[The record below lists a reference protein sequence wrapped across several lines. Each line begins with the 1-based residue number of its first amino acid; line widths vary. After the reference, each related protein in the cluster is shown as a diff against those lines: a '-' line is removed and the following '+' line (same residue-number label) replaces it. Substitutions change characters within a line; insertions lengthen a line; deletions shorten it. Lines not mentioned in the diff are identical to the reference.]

1 MLGINN
7 RTMTTENLKQVSK
20 KVMIKGEILIEFGNY
35 FNSAI
40 INMLQK
46 TYGLKAVCGDSNA
59 YI

>member
-7 RTMTTENLKQVSK
+7 GTMTTENLKQISK

-40 INMLQK
+40 INMLHK
-46 TYGLKAVCGDSNA
+46 TYGLKAVRGDSNA